1 MPRFVDI
8 PVGSKFKRDGGEND
22 TNTYIKIPDERI
34 NCCKV
39 NNAALASD
47 MNQDYYKYN
56 DNGRIIIPD
65 NDEIELSAKDG
76 IIDFSESNPFGNP

>member
-8 PVGSKFKRDGGEND
+8 PVGSKFKKDDPND
-22 TNTYIKIPDERI
+22 NKTYIKIPDERI

-47 MNQDYYKYN
+47 MNQKIMMKPVN
-56 DNGRIIIPD
+56 DVLVVGD
-65 NDEIELSAKDG
+65 DD
-76 IIDFSESNPFGNP
+76 

>member
-22 TNTYIKIPDERI
+22 TNTYIKIPDER

-47 MNQDYYKYN
+47 MNQKLMIKPVN
-56 DNGRIIIPD
+56 DVLVVGD
-65 NDEIELSAKDG
+65 DD
-76 IIDFSESNPFGNP
+76 

>member
-8 PVGSKFKRDGGEND
+8 PVGSKFKRDGGEGD
-22 TNTYIKIPDERI
+22 SNTYIKIPDERI

-47 MNQDYYKYN
+47 MNQKLMIKPVN
-56 DNGRIIIPD
+56 DVLVVGD
-65 NDEIELSAKDG
+65 DD
-76 IIDFSESNPFGNP
+76 

>member
-8 PVGSKFKRDGGEND
+8 AVGTKFMYEN
-22 TNTYIKIPDERI
+22 NTYVKIKDERI

-47 MNQDYYKYN
+47 LNQK
-56 DNGRIIIPD
+56 RMIIPVTD
-65 NDEIELSAKDG
+65 VQVVEE
-76 IIDFSESNPFGNP
+76 

>member
-47 MNQDYYKYN
+47 MNQKLMMIRENYQ
-56 DNGRIIIPD
+56 ICWSLTS
-65 NDEIELSAKDG
+65 IEGPYSHFWQQCQL
-76 IIDFSESNPFGNP
+76 FEEFY